1 MQVEAAGFTPKRV
14 TRVRPGHADLAGALK
29 YGFDDVRNVLE
40 RASARETAARVA
52 AGAVAKALLAR
63 VGIEVRSLVRRIGPV
78 EMPPPGADGAFDA
91 ASVDW
96 AAVEES
102 PVRCPDPGTSAEM
115 VAAID
120 AARAEGDTLGAHF
133 AQGFQKQISCPNS
146 SQKRPPLITAE
157 SNEMQIPA
165 AGIAFWFDPHQSRN
179 AHPFSEERV
188 GHPRFSTFRLP
199 QQVVSSLG
207 GKTSSTI
214 SRQSNWPPA
223 QVKLIEK

>member
-1 MQVEAAGFTPKRV
+1 SPFFGELQGQLLPRNLTPLPPQFSRHPLFQNLQHPGRCRLFRLADQQV
-14 TRVRPGHADLAGALK
+14 H
-29 YGFDDVRNVLE
+29 VLQHHHVPE
-40 RASARETAARVA
+40 QRE
-52 AGAVAKALLAR
+52 
-63 VGIEVRSLVRRIGPV
+63 PV
-78 EMPPPGADGAFDA
+78 
-91 ASVDW
+91 S
-96 AAVEES
+96 
-102 PVRCPDPGTSAEM
+102 
-115 VAAID
+115 
-120 AARAEGDTLGAHF
+120 GAHF

-165 AGIAFWFDPHQSRN
+165 AGIAFWFDFHQSRKS
-179 AHPFSEERV
+179 HPFSEERV